1 MYILLKSFF
10 DKVFALLFILV
21 FSPLFL
27 FISIFIFII
36 MGKGVFFKQL
46 RVGENGKIFLMYKFR
61 TMLNDDGK
69 LSDIERTTKLGYIL
83 RKYSLDELPEFIN
96 ILLGHMSFVGPRP
109 LLVEY
114 LNYYSPIQ
122 FTRHNVKPG
131 LTGLAQIK
139 GRNRINWVNKFRYD
153 VFYTNKISFNF
164 DMYILLNTFKIVFFA
179 ENVNANTEETMK
191 KFKGN
196 V

>member
-1 MYILLKSFF
+1 
-10 DKVFALLFILV
+10 
-21 FSPLFL
+21 
-27 FISIFIFII
+27 
-36 MGKGVFFKQL
+36 
-46 RVGENGKIFLMYKFR
+46 
-61 TMLNDDGK
+61 
-69 LSDIERTTKLGYIL
+69 
-83 RKYSLDELPEFIN
+83 
-96 ILLGHMSFVGPRP
+96 
-109 LLVEY
+109 LVEY

>member
-1 MYILLKSFF
+1 
-10 DKVFALLFILV
+10 
-21 FSPLFL
+21 
-27 FISIFIFII
+27 